1 MATATE
7 PEELDEDELT
17 DEEEDEIE
25 RRIVQSLEDE
35 REGRLIPHE
44 ALFPPKRLAG

>member
-1 MATATE
+1 MRTSVHTLSRQFAKSYE
-7 PEELDEDELT
+7 
-17 DEEEDEIE
+17 
-25 RRIVQSLEDE
+25 SE

>member
-1 MATATE
+1 MAKASQ
-7 PEELDEDELT
+7 PGDVDEDELT

-25 RRIVQSLEDE
+25 QRIVQSLEDE